1 VQIEAD
7 APDGDRGVRTI
18 SLQLNRGEKSA
29 TCTVANSNLPGLDIA
44 SNASRS
50 QREAATS
57 VDPPLVGDRGELTI
71 LYSVVLGASCPKMIP

>member
-1 VQIEAD
+1 
-7 APDGDRGVRTI
+7 
-18 SLQLNRGEKSA
+18 
-29 TCTVANSNLPGLDIA
+29 LDIA